1 MDNEELGLKP
11 SISIIGGV
19 GWLIFVILWFAFY
32 ASNYSWEKNLA
43 ILLLSI
49 LVIFLLLGGMWAIWS
64 LRMIPKEGW
73 EIFKISG
80 FRWRIISS
88 IIVPLIS
95 IIFLIIWFWYL
106 AEPYSVWQNIAVFI
120 VILLIIGGTLGVI
133 WAKWSMKHSEEMK
146 KFEKIGKEI
155 EEKFEDIES

>member
-1 MDNEELGLKP
+1 MENKDLGLKP

-32 ASNYSWEKNLA
+32 ASNYSWEKNMA
-43 ILLLSI
+43 VLLLSI
-49 LVIFLLLGGMWAIWS
+49 LVIFLLLGGMWALWS
-64 LRMIPKEGW
+64 LRMITKEGW

-95 IIFLIIWFWYL
+95 IIFLIFWFWYL

-120 VILLIIGGTLGVI
+120 VVLLIIGGTLGVI

-155 EEKFEDIES
+155 EEKFDDIK

>member
-1 MDNEELGLKP
+1 MA
-11 SISIIGGV
+11 V
-19 GWLIFVILWFAFY
+19 
-32 ASNYSWEKNLA
+32 
-43 ILLLSI
+43 LLLSI
-49 LVIFLLLGGMWAIWS
+49 LLIFLLLGGMWAIWS

-95 IIFLIIWFWYL
+95 IIFLIIWFWFL

-120 VILLIIGGTLGVI
+120 VVLLIG
-133 WAKWSMKHSEEMK
+133 
-146 KFEKIGKEI
+146 KI
-155 EEKFEDIES
+155 